1 MMRARSTIFLR
12 TVSRSLM
19 NYAFLPDLSALA
31 ILIVILLIM
40 RRRHPHEQA
49 DIWILG
55 LLITL
60 VESSAHIFYSRT
72 GMPDRILHVIVLDCY
87 LLAGVVF
94 TWDARRHPLSVR
106 IRLLYLTVNTLPLLA
121 VDTLYGMHVY
131 KPVPYY
137 PAIVAGLV
145 IAGISSLYLRRTLFV
160 TALHLGGWL
169 AIGFLVSHGQYR
181 QAVYWSLCGVYA
193 VAARKYRQRLPHN
206 STGRLAI
213 LTGFAIWS
221 LCFFVHPF
229 IVTYRGYADIAS
241 HVWNMQKTL
250 ITIGMILVMLEEQV
264 SSNQWLALHDHL
276 TGLPNRR
283 SFEVHLSA
291 ALSHCRRA
299 NDHLALL
306 ILDLDGFKKI
316 NDTLGHQAGDQILRG
331 VAKNLREDLPACNIL
346 ARLGGDEFTLIAPDI
361 KDVHVL
367 DQLLNTVETSVQ
379 RPILIDQEPFIMTA
393 SLGIAIYPDDAEDA
407 ARLISIADQRMYT
420 LKQKPVTL
428 SSINL
433 GIASAH
439 SQ

>member
-1 MMRARSTIFLR
+1 
-12 TVSRSLM
+12 M
-19 NYAFLPDLSALA
+19 NYAFLPDLSALT
-31 ILIVILLIM
+31 ILIVILLLM

-60 VESSAHIFYSRT
+60 VESSAHIFYARN
-72 GMPDRILHVIVLDCY
+72 GMPVKLLHVIVIDCY

-94 TWDARRHPLSVR
+94 TWDARRHPLSAR
-106 IRLLYLTVNTLPLLA
+106 TRLIYLALNTLPLLA
-121 VDTLYGMHVY
+121 VTTLYGMHVY
-131 KPVPYY
+131 KPSPYY
-137 PAIVAGLV
+137 PAIMLGIL
-145 IAGISSLYLRRTLFV
+145 IAIASSIYLRRTWLV

-169 AIGFLVSHGQYR
+169 VIAFLLNHGKYR

-193 VAARKYRQRLPHN
+193 IAARKYQQRLPRH

-213 LTGFAIWS
+213 LTGFTTWS

-229 IVTYRGYADIAS
+229 IVTYREYADIAS

-264 SSNQWLALHDHL
+264 STSQWLALHDHL

-283 SFEVHLSA
+283 SFEEHLGSA
-291 ALSHCRRA
+291 LTHCRRA

-316 NDTLGHQAGDQILRG
+316 NDSLGHQAGDQILCG
-331 VAKNLREDLPACNIL
+331 VARNLREDLPRCNTL

-361 KDVHVL
+361 KDDHTL
-367 DQLLNTVETSVQ
+367 DQLLNTIQYSLQ
-379 RPILIDQEPFIMTA
+379 RPILIDGQSISITA
-393 SLGIAIYPDDAEDA
+393 SLGLAIYPDDGDDA
-407 ARLISIADQRMYT
+407 AKLLFIADQRMYS
-420 LKQKPVTL
+420 LKQRPSL
-428 SSINL
+428 PAQINL
-433 GIASAH
+433 DVASAH
-439 SQ
+439 LL

>member
-1 MMRARSTIFLR
+1 
-12 TVSRSLM
+12 M

-31 ILIVILLIM
+31 ILIVILLLM

-49 DIWILG
+49 DIWLLG

-60 VESSAHIFYSRT
+60 VESCAHIFYAKD

-87 LLAGVVF
+87 LFAGVVF
-94 TWDARRHPLSVR
+94 TWDSRKHPVAS
-106 IRLLYLTVNTLPLLA
+106 RLRLIYLAVNTLPLLA
-121 VDTLYGMHVY
+121 VNTLYGLHIY
-131 KPVPYY
+131 KPVPYF
-137 PAIVAGLV
+137 PAIVAGIL
-145 IAGISSLYLRRTLFV
+145 IAIASSLYLHRTRFV
-160 TALHLGGWL
+160 TAVHLFGWL
-169 AIGFLVSHGQYR
+169 AIGALVYYGEYR

-193 VAARKYRQRLPHN
+193 IAGGKYLHRLPRH

-213 LTGFAIWS
+213 LVGFFTWA

-229 IVTYRGYADIAS
+229 IVHYRTYADIAS

-283 SFEVHLSA
+283 SFEDHLKA
-291 ALSHCRRA
+291 ALAHCRRA

-306 ILDLDGFKKI
+306 ILDLNGFKKI
-316 NDTLGHQAGDQILRG
+316 NDTLGHQAGDQILCS
-331 VAKNLREDLPACNIL
+331 VANNLREDLPIRNIL

-361 KDVHVL
+361 KDVHAL
-367 DQLLNTVETSVQ
+367 DQLLDTIQSSVQ
-379 RPILIDQEPFIMTA
+379 RPILIDGKTFTMST

-407 ARLISIADQRMYT
+407 TKLLSIADQRMYA
-420 LKQKPVTL
+420 LKQKPAML
-428 SSINL
+428 SQINL
-433 GIASAH
+433 DVASIH
-439 SQ
+439 FQ

>member
-1 MMRARSTIFLR
+1 
-12 TVSRSLM
+12 M
-19 NYAFLPDLSALA
+19 NYAFLPDLSALT
-31 ILIVILLIM
+31 ILVVILLIM

-60 VESSAHIFYSRT
+60 VESSAHIFYT
-72 GMPDRILHVIVLDCY
+72 KNGLPNHILHAIVLNCY

-94 TWDARRHPLSVR
+94 TWDARRHPTPAR
-106 IRLLYLTVNTLPLLA
+106 IRLIYLILNTLPLL
-121 VDTLYGMHVY
+121 VINTLYGFYVS
-131 KPVPYY
+131 KPDLYY
-137 PAIVAGLV
+137 PAVAAGMV
-145 IAGISSLYLRRTLFV
+145 IAVASTLYLRRTFLV

-169 AIGFLVSHGQYR
+169 AIAFLISHGDYR
-181 QAVYWSLCGVYA
+181 KAVYWSLCGVYA
-193 VAARKYRQRLPHN
+193 VAARKYEHRLPRE

-213 LTGFAIWS
+213 LTGFGIWA

-229 IVTYRGYADIAS
+229 IVHYRTYADIAS

-283 SFEVHLSA
+283 SFEGHLHL
-291 ALSHCRRA
+291 ALTHCRRA

-316 NDTLGHQAGDQILRG
+316 NDTLGHQAGDQILCG
-331 VAKNLREDLPACNIL
+331 VAKNLREDLPASNIL

-361 KDVHVL
+361 KDVHTL
-367 DQLLNTVETSVQ
+367 DQLLNIVQSSIQ
-379 RPILIDQEPFIMTA
+379 RPILIDGKVFTMTT

-407 ARLISIADQRMYT
+407 ARLLSIADQRMYA
-420 LKQKPVTL
+420 LKQKPVTISQIDL
-428 SSINL
+428 D
-433 GIASAH
+433 IASVPFL
-439 SQ
+439 